1 MIYPSKRESEK
12 EGDFKMKK
20 IVAILLA
27 IATLFSCI
35 ACVGGAGGKAAD
47 RLAQI
52 KQQGYIEVCTEPYFA
67 PYEFMDTTKTGD
79 EQYVGMD
86 IELAKYIA
94 EKIGVELRIVPL
106 EFSAVQ
112 AGVIDG
118 KYDLAISAIAYS
130 PVRAENMAMSKGYYF
145 SDDGYGFLVR
155 VEDAD
160 KYTTIEEARQ
170 AVVVTQSGSV
180 QEALYNDNIKTCKE
194 FKLVSAMTDGY
205 LAVAEGK
212 ADICV
217 CSLASAQL
225 YADAN
230 GGLALTSFRF
240 EVSEEMNGTRV
251 AAPKEG
257 TESLIEVVD
266 QCIDELRAQGKLEA
280 WFSEYA
286 DYAATLGIE

>member
-1 MIYPSKRESEK
+1 MKR
-12 EGDFKMKK
+12 
-20 IVAILLA
+20 IIAILLA
-27 IATLFSCI
+27 IGTLL
-35 ACVGGAGGKAAD
+35 ACTACASGAGSKATD

-52 KQQGYIEVCTEPYFA
+52 KQQGYIEVCTEPYFT

-79 EQYVGMD
+79 DQYVGMD
-86 IELAKYIA
+86 IELASYIA

-130 PVRAENMAMSKGYYF
+130 PARAENMAMSKGYYF

-155 VEDAD
+155 TEDAE
-160 KYTTIEEARQ
+160 KYTTIQEAQQ
-170 AVVVTQSGSV
+170 AVIVTQSGSV

-225 YADAN
+225 YAEAN
-230 GGLALTSFRF
+230 GGLTLTSFRF

-257 TESLIEVVD
+257 TENLMEVIN

>member
-1 MIYPSKRESEK
+1 MKR
-12 EGDFKMKK
+12 
-20 IVAILLA
+20 IAAILLA
-27 IATLFSCI
+27 SILLFAGAACANSTSGMAT
-35 ACVGGAGGKAAD
+35 D

-67 PYEFMDTTKTGD
+67 PYEFMDTTKAGND
-79 EQYVGMD
+79 QYVGMD

-94 EKIGVELRIVPL
+94 EKIGVDLRIVPL

-130 PVRAENMAMSKGYYF
+130 PARAGNMAMSKGYYF
-145 SDDGYGFLVR
+145 TDDGYGFLVR
-155 VEDAD
+155 AEDAE
-160 KYTTIEEARQ
+160 KYATIEEARQ
-170 AVVVTQSGSV
+170 AVIITQSGSV
-180 QEALYNDNIKTCKE
+180 QEALYNDAIETCKE

-225 YADAN
+225 YAEAN
-230 GGLALTSFRF
+230 GGLALASFRF
-240 EVSEEMNGTRV
+240 EVNEEMNGTRV

-257 TESLIEVVD
+257 TESLIEVVN
-266 QCIDELRAQGKLEA
+266 QCIDELRSQGKLEA

-286 DYAATLGIE
+286 DYAATLGIA